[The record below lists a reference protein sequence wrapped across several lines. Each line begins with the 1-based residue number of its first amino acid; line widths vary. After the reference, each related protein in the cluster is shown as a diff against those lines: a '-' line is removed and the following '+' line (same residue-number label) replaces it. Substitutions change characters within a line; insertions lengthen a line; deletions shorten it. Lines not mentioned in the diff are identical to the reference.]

1 MQTGSLTVKGWPEG
15 KIPSEIPEYK
25 EGEVV
30 NSGGDSREYT
40 ILVDKTNREDLDG
53 YLDVLDPPA
62 GMSEGM
68 ILSLAMPIKMP

>member
-53 YLDVLDPPA
+53 YLDVLESSGWYVRRDDSYPWPCR
-62 GMSEGM
+62 
-68 ILSLAMPIKMP
+68 

>member
-1 MQTGSLTVKGWPEG
+1 MQTGSLTVKGWLEG

-53 YLDVLDPPA
+53 YLDVLESSGWYVRRDDSYPWPCR
-62 GMSEGM
+62 
-68 ILSLAMPIKMP
+68 